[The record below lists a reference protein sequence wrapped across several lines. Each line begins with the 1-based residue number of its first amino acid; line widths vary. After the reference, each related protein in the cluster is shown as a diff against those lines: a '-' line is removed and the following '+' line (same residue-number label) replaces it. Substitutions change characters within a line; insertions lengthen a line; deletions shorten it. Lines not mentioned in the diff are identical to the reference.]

1 MKKLFFIIF
10 FPILSFSFTNKEIN
24 LLNNK
29 MFELKKDDFKYY
41 ESMYVG
47 DENNNVYYQ
56 YDATEVRP
64 LASVTKLMTA
74 LVVFDDI
81 NSGKYSLNTKIT
93 VSQAASK
100 VPYGFIIKTGESYTI
115 EELLKLLLIN
125 SSNSA
130 AYQLALNSTGNVDTF
145 VNKMN
150 QKAKKLELRSLRYY
164 TPHGLPPDDS
174 NRKMDIG
181 NARDIYKLALV
192 ALKNKEIIRI
202 CNNESVNI
210 NGNKIKSTNSL
221 IGKYPEIQGLKTG
234 YHNKAL
240 YNIVYYMNF
249 GNQKVVQVIL
259 GSRTTNFREKIGI
272 ETINIMRG
280 IN

>member
-164 TPHGLPPDDS
+164 TPHGLPPGDS

-192 ALKNKEIIRI
+192 ALKNKELLRI

-221 IGKYPEIQGLKTG
+221 IGKYPEVQGLKTG

>member
-29 MFELKKDDFKYY
+29 MFELKKADFKYY

-93 VSQAASK
+93 VSQEASK

-164 TPHGLPPDDS
+164 TPHGLPPGDS

-192 ALKNKEIIRI
+192 ALKNKELLRI

-221 IGKYPEIQGLKTG
+221 IGKYQEVQGLKTG
-234 YHNKAL
+234 YHSKAL
-240 YNIVYYMNF
+240 YNIVYYMNL

>member
-10 FPILSFSFTNKEIN
+10 FPILSFSFTSKEIN

-164 TPHGLPPDDS
+164 TPHGLPPGDS

-192 ALKNKEIIRI
+192 ALKNKELLRI

-210 NGNKIKSTNSL
+210 NGNKIKSTNAL
-221 IGKYPEIQGLKTG
+221 IGKYPEVQGLKTG
-234 YHNKAL
+234 YHSKAL

>member
-93 VSQAASK
+93 VSQEASK

-164 TPHGLPPDDS
+164 TPHGLPPGDS

-192 ALKNKEIIRI
+192 ALKNKELLRI

-221 IGKYPEIQGLKTG
+221 IGKYQEVQGLKTG
-234 YHNKAL
+234 YHSKAL
-240 YNIVYYMNF
+240 YNIVYYMNL

>member
-10 FPILSFSFTNKEIN
+10 FPILSFSFTSKEIN

-164 TPHGLPPDDS
+164 TPNGLPPGDS

-192 ALKNKEIIRI
+192 ALKNKELLKI

-210 NGNKIKSTNSL
+210 NGNKIKSTNAL
-221 IGKYPEIQGLKTG
+221 IGKYPEVQGLKTG
-234 YHNKAL
+234 YHSKAL

>member
-10 FPILSFSFTNKEIN
+10 FPILSFSFTSKEIN

-47 DENNNVYYQ
+47 DENNNIYYQ

-150 QKAKKLELRSLRYY
+150 QKAKKLKLRSLRYY
-164 TPHGLPPDDS
+164 TPHGLPPGDS

-192 ALKNKEIIRI
+192 ALKNKELLRI

-210 NGNKIKSTNSL
+210 NGNKIKSTNAL
-221 IGKYPEIQGLKTG
+221 IGKYPEVQGLKTG
-234 YHNKAL
+234 YHSKAL

>member
-10 FPILSFSFTNKEIN
+10 FPILSFSFTSKEIN

-93 VSQAASK
+93 VSQEASK

-164 TPHGLPPDDS
+164 TPHGLPPGDS

-192 ALKNKEIIRI
+192 ALKNKELLKI

-210 NGNKIKSTNSL
+210 NGNKIKSTNAL
-221 IGKYPEIQGLKTG
+221 IGKYPEVQGLKTG
-234 YHNKAL
+234 YHSKAL

>member
-10 FPILSFSFTNKEIN
+10 FPILSFSFTSKEIN

-81 NSGKYSLNTKIT
+81 NSGKYTLNTKIT
-93 VSQAASK
+93 VSQVASK

-150 QKAKKLELRSLRYY
+150 QKAKKLGLRSLRYY

-192 ALKNKEIIRI
+192 ALKNKELLRI

-221 IGKYPEIQGLKTG
+221 IGKYPEVQGLKTG
-234 YHNKAL
+234 YHSKAL

>member
-10 FPILSFSFTNKEIN
+10 FPILSFSFTSKEIN

-93 VSQAASK
+93 VSQEASK

-164 TPHGLPPDDS
+164 TPHGLPPGDS

-192 ALKNKEIIRI
+192 ALKNKELLRI

-221 IGKYPEIQGLKTG
+221 IGKYAEVQGLKTG
-234 YHNKAL
+234 YHSKAL

>member
-29 MFELKKDDFKYY
+29 MFELKKADFKYY

-93 VSQAASK
+93 VSQEASK

-164 TPHGLPPDDS
+164 TPHGLPPGDS

-192 ALKNKEIIRI
+192 ALKNKELLRI

-221 IGKYPEIQGLKTG
+221 IGKYQEVQGLKTG
-234 YHNKAL
+234 YHSKAL

>member
-10 FPILSFSFTNKEIN
+10 FPILSFSFTSKEIN

-93 VSQAASK
+93 VSQEASK

-150 QKAKKLELRSLRYY
+150 QKAKKLKLRSLRYY
-164 TPHGLPPDDS
+164 TPHGLPPSDS

-192 ALKNKEIIRI
+192 ALKNKELLRI

-221 IGKYPEIQGLKTG
+221 IGKYAEVQGLKTG
-234 YHNKAL
+234 YHSKAL